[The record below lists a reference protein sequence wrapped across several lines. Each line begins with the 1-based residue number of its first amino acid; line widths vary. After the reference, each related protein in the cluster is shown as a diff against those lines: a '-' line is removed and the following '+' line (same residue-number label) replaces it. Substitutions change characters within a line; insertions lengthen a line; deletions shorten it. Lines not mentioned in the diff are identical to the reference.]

1 MSTAKRILRYITV
14 FIITAALLITLLLLA
29 ALIPRERIQINM
41 EESAHYLQQK
51 GEAFPYTDFGL
62 SSSIADYY
70 ADAVLLNIAYNL
82 DSNHPAESVAW
93 ARFYSEDAVN
103 WNGMVTSYLPESVK
117 KQLPANQQYL
127 RYWHGSLSIVRP
139 LLVWFNIGEIYKIL
153 GTVIWL
159 LTGSMV
165 ILLVRKGFGKEAVAF
180 VLALIMVSV
189 WFVPLCLEF
198 MWMFL
203 VMAIVSLITINLS
216 LKKRYQ
222 LMPVLFLCVGMVTV
236 FLDFLTT
243 ETITLLIPL
252 MFVLMIQHR
261 QKSGTHDWALAA
273 KSVVLWGTGYIGMW
287 ITKWA
292 FAAFVLKRNI
302 APYLQDN
309 ITFHLGLSNR
319 LSMRF
324 SWWTSI
330 RLNVRNLLTFNYGIL
345 GTILTLL
352 LFVCLVF
359 LPILLGRTTLKRK
372 IQTQWMILYLIIGM
386 VPYLRYVVLSPH
398 SIEHAWFTY
407 RAQAASIMALILAF
421 YELVDINF
429 KQKLRVNNGKTV

>member
-1 MSTAKRILRYITV
+1 
-14 FIITAALLITLLLLA
+14 
-29 ALIPRERIQINM
+29 
-41 EESAHYLQQK
+41 
-51 GEAFPYTDFGL
+51 
-62 SSSIADYY
+62 
-70 ADAVLLNIAYNL
+70 
-82 DSNHPAESVAW
+82 
-93 ARFYSEDAVN
+93 
-103 WNGMVTSYLPESVK
+103 
-117 KQLPANQQYL
+117 
-127 RYWHGSLSIVRP
+127 
-139 LLVWFNIGEIYKIL
+139 
-153 GTVIWL
+153 
-159 LTGSMV
+159 
-165 ILLVRKGFGKEAVAF
+165 
-180 VLALIMVSV
+180 
-189 WFVPLCLEF
+189 
-198 MWMFL
+198 
-203 VMAIVSLITINLS
+203 
-216 LKKRYQ
+216 
-222 LMPVLFLCVGMVTV
+222 
-236 FLDFLTT
+236 
-243 ETITLLIPL
+243 
-252 MFVLMIQHR
+252 
-261 QKSGTHDWALAA
+261 
-273 KSVVLWGTGYIGMW
+273 MW